1 MLFSS
6 REQPGFSSQTGR
18 RQCLVRISRL
28 AAFTLV
34 LLLIVNSG
42 LPTQAA
48 VNSNLA
54 ATSTATPD
62 PNSQN
67 KQFHYF
73 EATGHSLS
81 GPLLRY
87 YTRTGGEDRHGKP
100 ISEPVRYKDHY
111 QQYFERSILEFY
123 PEYVGSGQEVRLAPL
138 GQWVASEA
146 NMSFSPVT
154 PFVGNAEKWYF
165 PETGHS
171 LSEPFLSYW
180 RNTGEEITLGFPVS
194 EELKET
200 APDGSKLTVQYFE
213 DVKLQRAGDGA
224 ITISNLGTLR
234 AQQQLKPAQLAAIP
248 RTRFEAPRTLKIPS
262 LMFHYARNVDEK
274 KDPLGYSLSVK
285 PENYTKF
292 LDWVQANGY
301 NTVTV
306 SQVLDYFKYGIL
318 LPDKPVIFRWDD
330 GHDNNWFVYQE
341 MKKRGMTATFYVISQ
356 RLELTPAQWKQIDE
370 DGFEVTAHT
379 RTHPDLRGVRDLA
392 AEISGS
398 KTDIERMLGHP
409 VRTFAYPYGKYSD
422 TIKRVVRDS
431 GFELAVTTNGGY
443 NWSADNMLEQPVLS
457 VIGSDN
463 LYSFSLKVANAYGLP
478 PAQVSTK

>member
-6 REQPGFSSQTGR
+6 SEQPGFASRTGR
-18 RQCLVRISRL
+18 RQSFVRISRL

-34 LLLIVNSG
+34 LLLIISSG

-54 ATSTATPD
+54 AASPAPPD

-67 KQFHYF
+67 KQFRYF
-73 EATGHSLS
+73 ETTGHSLS

-87 YTRTGGEDRHGKP
+87 YTRTGGETRHGQP
-100 ISEPVRYKDHY
+100 ISEPLRYKDHY

-123 PEYVGSGQEVRLAPL
+123 PEYAGSGQEVRLAPL
-138 GQWVASEA
+138 GHWVASEA
-146 NMSFSPVT
+146 NLSFGPVT
-154 PFVGNAEKWYF
+154 PFVGTAEKWYF
-165 PETGHS
+165 PESGHS

-180 RNTGEEITLGFPVS
+180 RNSGEETTLGFPIS
-194 EELKET
+194 EELGET
-200 APDGSKLTVQYFE
+200 AAGGSKMTVQYFE
-213 DVKLQRAGDGA
+213 NVKLQRTGDGTV
-224 ITISNLGTLR
+224 TISNLGTLR

-248 RTRFEAPRTLKIPS
+248 RARFEAPRTLKIPS
-262 LMFHYARNVDEK
+262 LMFHYARKVDEK
-274 KDPLGYSLSVK
+274 KDPLGYGLSVT
-285 PENYTKF
+285 PENYVKF
-292 LDWVQANGY
+292 LDWVQVNGY

-392 AEISGS
+392 AEITGS
-398 KTDIERMLGHP
+398 KADIERMLGHP

-443 NWSADNMLEQPVLS
+443 NWSADTMLEQPVLS

-478 PAQVSTK
+478 PAQVPAK

>member
-6 REQPGFSSQTGR
+6 SEQPGFSSQTGR
-18 RQCLVRISRL
+18 RQSLVRISRL

-180 RNTGEEITLGFPVS
+180 RNTGEEITLG
-194 EELKET
+194 
-200 APDGSKLTVQYFE
+200 
-213 DVKLQRAGDGA
+213 
-224 ITISNLGTLR
+224 
-234 AQQQLKPAQLAAIP
+234 
-248 RTRFEAPRTLKIPS
+248 
-262 LMFHYARNVDEK
+262 
-274 KDPLGYSLSVK
+274 
-285 PENYTKF
+285 
-292 LDWVQANGY
+292 
-301 NTVTV
+301 
-306 SQVLDYFKYGIL
+306 
-318 LPDKPVIFRWDD
+318 
-330 GHDNNWFVYQE
+330 
-341 MKKRGMTATFYVISQ
+341 
-356 RLELTPAQWKQIDE
+356 
-370 DGFEVTAHT
+370 
-379 RTHPDLRGVRDLA
+379 
-392 AEISGS
+392 
-398 KTDIERMLGHP
+398 
-409 VRTFAYPYGKYSD
+409 
-422 TIKRVVRDS
+422 
-431 GFELAVTTNGGY
+431 
-443 NWSADNMLEQPVLS
+443 
-457 VIGSDN
+457 
-463 LYSFSLKVANAYGLP
+463 
-478 PAQVSTK
+478 

>member
-6 REQPGFSSQTGR
+6 SGQSGLSSQVGR
-18 RQCLVRISRL
+18 RERFVRLSRL
-28 AAFTLV
+28 IAFTFV
-34 LLLIVNSG
+34 LLLLVSSG
-42 LPTQAA
+42 LTTQAA
-48 VNSNLA
+48 VSTNLA
-54 ATSTATPD
+54 ASSATATD
-62 PNSQN
+62 PTPPN
-67 KQFHYF
+67 KQFRYF

-123 PEYVGSGQEVRLAPL
+123 PEYAGSGQEVRLAPL

-146 NMSFSPVT
+146 GMSFGPVN
-154 PFVGNAEKWYF
+154 PVVGTAEKWYF

-180 RNTGEEITLGFPVS
+180 RNTGEEITLGFPIS
-194 EELKET
+194 EELEET
-200 APDGSKLTVQYFE
+200 APDGGKLAVQYFE
-213 DVKLQRAGDGA
+213 NVKLQRAGDGP

-248 RTRFEAPRTLKIPS
+248 RARFEMPHSLKIPS
-262 LMFHYARNVDEK
+262 LMFHYVRNVDEK
-274 KDPLGYSLSVK
+274 KDPLGYSLSIK
-285 PENYTKF
+285 PENYTRF

-301 NTVTV
+301 TTVTV

-356 RLELTPAQWKQIDE
+356 RLELTPAQWKQIDA

-398 KTDIERMLGHP
+398 KADIERMLGHP
-409 VRTFAYPYGKYSD
+409 VRTFAYPYGKYND

-478 PAQVSTK
+478 PAQVPAK